1 MTDQHRVFVTRRLP
15 GDALDRLAQH
25 AEVDLWPGDL
35 PPPYDELHRRTA
47 AADALIC
54 LLTDRIDAALI
65 DAAPRLRVISA
76 VAVGYDNIDLAAAT
90 ARAIPIGNTPGVLT
104 ETTADL
110 AFALMLAVARRI
122 TEADRFVRDGKWQTW
137 DPDLLLGYDVYGA
150 TLGIIGYGKIG
161 QAVARRAAGFAM
173 RVLYASRKTTPS
185 AGAALAPPGPAPEL
199 TRAGR
204 ARPPRTNGPSPVDL
218 DTLLRESDFVSLH
231 VPLTADTYH
240 LIAEPQLRAMKRTA
254 ILVNT
259 ARGAVIDQPALVRAL
274 EEGWIAG
281 AGLDVAE
288 VEPAPP
294 DDPILR
300 APNAVLLPHIGSAS
314 HATRGRMASI
324 AVDNCIAGLR
334 GDRLPYCVN
343 PEVYE
348 R

>member
-1 MTDQHRVFVTRRLP
+1 MSHNPRVFVTRRLP
-15 GDALDRLAQH
+15 GDALERLAKH

-35 PPPYDELHRRTA
+35 PPPYDELRRRTA

-65 DAAPRLRVISA
+65 DASPRLRVISA
-76 VAVGYDNIDLAAAT
+76 VAVGYDNIDVAAAT
-90 ARAIPIGNTPGVLT
+90 ARGIPIGNTPGVLT

-122 TEADRFVRDGKWQTW
+122 TEADRFVHDGEWKTW
-137 DPDLLLGYDVYGA
+137 DPNLLLGYDLHSA
-150 TLGIIGYGKIG
+150 TLGIVGYGAIG
-161 QAVARRAAGFAM
+161 RAVARRASGFGM
-173 RVLYASRKTTPS
+173 RVLYVARTPVNIPDHI
-185 AGAALAPPGPAPEL
+185 ATPL
-199 TRAGR
+199 
-204 ARPPRTNGPSPVDL
+204 DL

-231 VPLTADTYH
+231 VPLTPETSH
-240 LIAEPQLRAMKRTA
+240 LIGEGQLRAMKRTA

-259 ARGAVIDQPALVRAL
+259 ARGPVIDQRALIRAL

-288 VEPAPP
+288 VEPIAP
-294 DDPILR
+294 DDPLLR

-314 HATRGRMASI
+314 HATRERMASI

-334 GDRLPYCVN
+334 GERPPHCVN
-343 PEVYE
+343 PEVYP
-348 R
+348 